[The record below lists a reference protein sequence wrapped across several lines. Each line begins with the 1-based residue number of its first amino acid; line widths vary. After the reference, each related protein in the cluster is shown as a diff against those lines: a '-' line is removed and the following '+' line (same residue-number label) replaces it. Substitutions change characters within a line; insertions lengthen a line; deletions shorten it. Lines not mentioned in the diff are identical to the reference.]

1 MTGAGLERLLQHAA
15 AFTGFSREAILDAA
29 LRKAAEQLE
38 RSFGSEEQVLSRA
51 GQRDREVIDALCQA
65 VSVGETFFFRQPE
78 HFRWM
83 AARLALAWAQEG
95 RTEIRAWSAGCATG
109 EEAYSLAA
117 CLLDLAPPG
126 ARVSV
131 LGTDL
136 LERNLASAREGTYGS
151 WSRRVSGP
159 MLHRVFVD
167 DTAERVTVLQRVR
180 DAARFQRQNLLDAP
194 PGVFDIVFCRNVLV
208 YFSPEASRTALRNL
222 ASAVAP
228 DGALFFGSM
237 DVTQGVPGLR
247 LARPAELQIY
257 WHEAPELFTPK
268 AVPKLQAP
276 PPLPV
281 KPPKPLPF
289 DAIGLHVQALEHIES
304 GETRRALADLEELSR
319 KAPDYL
325 PALLER
331 ALLLKRSGERTAAA
345 QLMREVLRRAE
356 ALLPDQLV
364 PGPEPL
370 LASFYR
376 ESAVAYLRGTGGAA

>member
-1 MTGAGLERLLQHAA
+1 MTGSGLERLAEHAT

-38 RSFGSEEQVLSRA
+38 RSFGSEDEVLSRA
-51 GQRDREVIDALCQA
+51 ARRDREVIDALCQA

-78 HFRWM
+78 HFRWI
-83 AARLALAWAQEG
+83 AARLSLAWAQEG
-95 RTEIRAWSAGCATG
+95 RSEIHAWSAGCATG

-126 ARVSV
+126 AQVSV

-136 LERNLASAREGTYGS
+136 LERNLAAARDGTYGS

-159 MLHRVFVD
+159 MLHRVFAD
-167 DTAERVTVLQRVR
+167 DTAERASVLQHVR
-180 DAARFQRQNLLDAP
+180 NATRFLRHNLLDPP

-208 YFSPEASRTALRNL
+208 YFSPEAARIVLRNL
-222 ASAVAP
+222 SQAVAP

-237 DVTQGVPGLR
+237 DVTQPVPGLR
-247 LARPAELQIY
+247 LARPSELQIY

-268 AVPKLQAP
+268 AIAKLPVP
-276 PPLPV
+276 PPAT
-281 KPPKPLPF
+281 PPKPLPF
-289 DAIGLHVQALEHIES
+289 DPVGLHVQALERIES
-304 GETRRALADLEELSR
+304 GEIKRALADLEELSR

-331 ALLLKRSGERTAAA
+331 ALLLKRQGERSAAA

-356 ALLPDQLV
+356 ALLPDQV
-364 PGPEPL
+364 VQGPEAL

>member
-1 MTGAGLERLLQHAA
+1 MTGIGIELLAQHAA

-38 RSFGSEEQVLSRA
+38 RSIGSEEEVLSRA
-51 GQRDREVIDALCQA
+51 ARHDREVIDALCQA

-78 HFRWM
+78 HFRFI
-83 AARLALAWAQEG
+83 ATRLALLWQQE
-95 RTEIRAWSAGCATG
+95 RRSEIRAWSAGCATG

-117 CLLDLAPPG
+117 CLLELAPVG
-126 ARVSV
+126 AAVSV

-136 LERNLASAREGTYGS
+136 LERNLAAAREATYGS

-167 DTAERVTVLQRVR
+167 DTAERTSVLPRVR
-180 DAARFQRQNLLDAP
+180 DATLFQRHNLLDPP
-194 PGVFDIVFCRNVLV
+194 PGTFDVVFCRNVLV

-222 ASAVAP
+222 ARAVAP
-228 DGALFFGSM
+228 KGALFFGSM
-237 DVTQGVPGLR
+237 DVTQPLPELH

-268 AVPKLQAP
+268 TVQKLPAP
-276 PPLPV
+276 PPV
-281 KPPKPLPF
+281 KPPVPLPF
-289 DAIGLHVQALEHIES
+289 DPIALHLRALEQIES
-304 GETRRALADLEELSR
+304 GEHKRALAELEELSR

-331 ALLLKRSGERTAAA
+331 ALLLKRRGERTAASL
-345 QLMREVLRRAE
+345 LMREVLRRSE
-356 ALLPDQLV
+356 ALLPDQV
-364 PGPEPL
+364 VEGPEPL
-370 LASFYR
+370 VARFYR
-376 ESAVAYLRGTGGAA
+376 ESAVAYLRGTGGAS

>member
-1 MTGAGLERLLQHAA
+1 MTGAGLERLLQQAA
-15 AFTGFSREAILDAA
+15 AYTGFSREAILDAP

-38 RSFGSEEQVLSRA
+38 KSFGSEGEVLARA
-51 GQRDREVIDALCQA
+51 ARRDREVIDALCQA

-78 HFRWM
+78 HFRWI
-83 AARLALAWAQEG
+83 AARLSLAWAQQF
-95 RTEIRAWSAGCATG
+95 RTEIHAWSAGCATG

-126 ARVSV
+126 ARVFV

-136 LERNLASAREGTYGS
+136 LERNLAAARDGTYGS

-159 MLHRVFVD
+159 MLHRVFAD
-167 DTAERVTVLQRVR
+167 DTAERASVLPHVR
-180 DAARFQRQNLLDAP
+180 DATRFLQHNLLDPP

-208 YFSPEASRTALRNL
+208 YFAPEASRTALRNL
-222 ASAVAP
+222 SSAVSP

-237 DVTQGVPGLR
+237 DVTEGVPGLR

-257 WHEAPELFTPK
+257 WREAPELFTPK
-268 AVPKLQAP
+268 AVPKLVAP
-276 PPLPV
+276 PPA
-281 KPPKPLPF
+281 PPTKPLPF
-289 DAIGLHVQALEHIES
+289 DPVAVHVQALERIES
-304 GETRRALADLEELSR
+304 GETRRALTDLEELSR

-331 ALLLKRSGERTAAA
+331 ALLLKRSGERTAAT

-356 ALLPDQLV
+356 ALLPDQV
-364 PGPEPL
+364 VQGPEPL
-370 LASFYR
+370 VASFYR
-376 ESAVAYLRGTGGAA
+376 ESAIAYLRGTGGLA

>member
-1 MTGAGLERLLQHAA
+1 MTGAGLDRLAKHAA

-38 RSFGSEEQVLSRA
+38 RSFGTEEEVLSRA
-51 GQRDREVIDALCQA
+51 SRRDREVIEALCQA

-78 HFRWM
+78 HFRWI
-83 AARLALAWAQEG
+83 AGRLALLWAQEG
-95 RTEIRAWSAGCATG
+95 RSEIHAWSAGCATG
-109 EEAYSLAA
+109 EETYSLAA

-126 ARVSV
+126 AQVSV

-136 LERNLASAREGTYGS
+136 LERNLAAARDGTYGS

-159 MLHRVFVD
+159 MLHRVFAD
-167 DTAERVTVLQRVR
+167 DTAERASVLQHVR
-180 DAARFQRQNLLDAP
+180 NVTLFQRHNLLDPP
-194 PGVFDIVFCRNVLV
+194 PGIFDVVFCRNVLV
-208 YFSPEASRTALRNL
+208 YFSPEAARTALRNL
-222 ASAVAP
+222 TQAVAP
-228 DGALFFGSM
+228 KGALFFGSM
-237 DVTQGVPGLR
+237 DVTQGVPGLH
-247 LARPAELQIY
+247 LARPTELQIY
-257 WHEAPELFTPK
+257 GHEAPELLTTPK
-268 AVPKLQAP
+268 AVPKLAVP
-276 PPLPV
+276 PPV

-289 DAIGLHVQALEHIES
+289 DPIALHVRALEQIES
-304 GETRRALADLEELSR
+304 GELKRALADLEELSR

-331 ALLLKRSGERTAAA
+331 ALLLKRGGERTAAA

-356 ALLPDQLV
+356 ALLPDQV
-364 PGPEPL
+364 VQGPEPL

>member
-1 MTGAGLERLLQHAA
+1 MTFAGIERLAEYAA
-15 AFTGFSREAILDAA
+15 AFTGFSREAILDAT

-38 RSFGSEEQVLSRA
+38 RSFGSEEEVLSRA
-51 GQRDREVIDALCQA
+51 ARHDREVIDALCQA

-78 HFRWM
+78 HFRWI
-83 AARLALAWAQEG
+83 AARLALLWAQEG
-95 RTEIRAWSAGCATG
+95 RSEIHAWSAGCATG
-109 EEAYSLAA
+109 EEAYSLSA

-126 ARVSV
+126 AQVSV

-136 LERNLASAREGTYGS
+136 LERNLTAARDGTYGS

-159 MLHRVFVD
+159 MLHRVFAD
-167 DTAERVTVLQRVR
+167 DTAERASVLQHVR
-180 DAARFQRQNLLDAP
+180 NATRFLRHNLLDPAP
-194 PGVFDIVFCRNVLV
+194 GIFDIVFCRNVLV

-222 ASAVAP
+222 SQAVAAK
-228 DGALFFGSM
+228 GALFFGSM
-237 DVTQGVPGLR
+237 DVTQSLPGLH

-268 AVPKLQAP
+268 SVPKLPAP
-276 PPLPV
+276 PPPL

-289 DAIGLHVQALEHIES
+289 DPVGLHVQALEHIES
-304 GETRRALADLEELSR
+304 GAIKRALADLEELSR

-356 ALLPDQLV
+356 ALLPDQV
-364 PGPEPL
+364 VQGPEPL